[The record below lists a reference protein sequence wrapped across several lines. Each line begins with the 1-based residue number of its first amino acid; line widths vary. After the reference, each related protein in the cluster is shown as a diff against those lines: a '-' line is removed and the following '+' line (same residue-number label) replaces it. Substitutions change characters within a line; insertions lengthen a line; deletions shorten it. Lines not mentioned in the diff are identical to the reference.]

1 MITVRQ
7 FPAPDTLITNDQEV
21 VIEVLSTVRIQR
33 VIIAMYYPGMG
44 YSEVAYD
51 GFDFAEFYELRS
63 SLEEYLPED
72 PILGG
77 GWRFHIL
84 RKRLGVNGWPDSP
97 QPQVWAYEPATE
109 GILPDPYEPTPYP
122 LLSAYPY
129 LP

>member
-1 MITVRQ
+1 MITIRQ
-7 FPAPDTLITNDQEV
+7 YPAANTTITGDAEI

-33 VIIAMYYPGMG
+33 VIIAFDYPGMG
-44 YSEVAYD
+44 YSEIAYD
-51 GFDFAEFYELRS
+51 GFGFADFYSDRS
-63 SLEEYLPED
+63 VLEEYLPID

-77 GWRFHIL
+77 GWRFHFN

-97 QPQVWAYEPATE
+97 QPLVWAYEPATE